1 MKVLITGGAGFIGS
15 NFVRKLLA
23 GDLGDIS
30 NLKMLTVLDSLDYSG
45 NMNNLVSVSHD
56 SRFQFVHGDIQ
67 DFNLL
72 TSLVP
77 GHEIIIHFAAKS
89 HVDRSIDDPHPFF
102 ATNVLGTQTLLQA
115 SLEGGIKTFIHI
127 STDEVY
133 GTIPEGSWTE
143 SSPLLPNS
151 PYAAS
156 KGSSDL
162 VARSYWRTYGMDV
175 RITRCSNNY
184 GPYQY
189 PEKVIPLFVTN
200 LIEGKSI
207 PIYGNGLNVRDW
219 LHVDDHCRGIWLVA
233 MKGAPGEVYNIGG
246 GKELSNLELAES
258 ILKMMGRDPTRIQ
271 FVEDR
276 KGHDLRYSL
285 DYSKIHNEL
294 GYEPMISFEE
304 GLVSTVEWYQRNQ
317 NWWLTLKS

>member
-30 NLKMLTVLDSLDYSG
+30 GLEKLTVLDSLDYSG

-67 DFNLL
+67 DSNLL

-77 GHEIIIHFAAKS
+77 GHEIVIHFAAKS

-102 ATNVLGTQTLLQA
+102 ATNVLGTQTLLQT
-115 SLEGGIKTFIHI
+115 SLEGGVKTFIHI

-200 LIEGKSI
+200 LVEDKLI
-207 PIYGNGLNVRDW
+207 PIYGNGRNVRDW

-233 MKGAPGEVYNIGG
+233 MKGTPGEIYNIGG
-246 GKELSNLELAES
+246 GKELSNLELPET
-258 ILKMMGRDPTRIQ
+258 ILKMMGEDATRIQ

-285 DYSKIHNEL
+285 DFSKIHKEL
-294 GYEPMISFEE
+294 GYEPLVSFEE
-304 GLVSTVEWYQRNQ
+304 GIVSTVEWYQRNQ